1 MDLTSNQVDEFLES
15 IDIRLGIDKMANL
28 QIIVAN
34 FMEHVPFQNL
44 TMLIG
49 PRRRPKWNEICEDL
63 ISGVGGLCTARN
75 PFLKVLL
82 EKLGY
87 DVYFISS
94 SMIQPDCHIGLVVTI
109 DSIKYWIDVGNGY
122 PYNFPY
128 KLGSGDIIEHQFMNY
143 RVVKRDETWFV
154 EHEFN
159 NSGQWKINQTFNDKE
174 VSYSFFNAMHE
185 LHYTVEDY
193 GPFLRGLR
201 ANRWWKSGGVILRD
215 NLVNDLESEHKI
227 SNISDFKKWI
237 KQLFPS
243 SPLND
248 NQIIEKAWNA
258 YTSLKLEVIT

>member
-1 MDLTSNQVDEFLES
+1 MENY
-15 IDIRLGIDKMANL
+15 IRHSTIKKSH
-28 QIIVAN
+28 I
-34 FMEHVPFQNL
+34 
-44 TMLIG
+44 
-49 PRRRPKWNEICEDL
+49 
-63 ISGVGGLCTARN
+63 
-75 PFLKVLL
+75 PFLTLC
-82 EKLGY
+82 
-87 DVYFISS
+87 
-94 SMIQPDCHIGLVVTI
+94 M
-109 DSIKYWIDVGNGY
+109 
-122 PYNFPY
+122 
-128 KLGSGDIIEHQFMNY
+128 
-143 RVVKRDETWFV
+143 
-154 EHEFN
+154 
-159 NSGQWKINQTFNDKE
+159 
-174 VSYSFFNAMHE
+174 E